1 MKKNLLTLLIIILSV
16 IYGGNNLSAQNV
28 AKSDGFFEFQNYEDE
43 FYRDEYYGLTWGQM
57 DLEVVQPGTAPA
69 PVGNGLI
76 ILTIMGI
83 AYFFIQKRRKMKTDV
98 FAKTLV
104 LLCITMLFTQCN
116 PPTPEENDETEGIT
130 MTLNASFNNGKT
142 DFNVNVPKWSK
153 TKAETVYVVC
163 NGKCIGSLTN
173 ASNIGT
179 GTFTGTIANLSTGE
193 YTFHYYYVG
202 NQNIPTNATSFSM
215 SISNQTGNKS
225 DLGNFHIGYGVQEG
239 LYVTSGQTVNGA
251 EAEMSSLTAIG
262 FIELNKI
269 AENGDNV
276 YIYGD
281 NVNDKFTVD
290 FSNNTPIFEQ
300 TDADTD
306 NFISVGQMQQN
317 RGYVYVMLLP
327 NDGTET
333 KITMVSKR
341 TTAEI
346 TLDNGIKSNTFYCGG
361 AANDPISYTAKTYY
375 PGTIRGVFSVSATN
389 KVQFSQGN
397 LQADTEYAG
406 PLPANKD
413 YSYNKVLSWKF
424 ATNQYDMVGNNEA
437 NKTVGKEGSEG
448 MFDLFG
454 WSVIRTASD
463 EITGNITKTRWGIHN
478 CTNSGCYSSPT
489 GFLDW
494 GNNTISNGGNAAN
507 KWKTLSGNTGEWYYI
522 TDGRSSVQNRYLKAK
537 VCNVNG
543 IILLP
548 DNFNLPSGLNM
559 ENLNTASTTYTNA
572 SVYDVE
578 EWAKMEAAGAV
589 FLPIGYTRSGSN
601 VTSNNTTGYYRTSTQ
616 GSKYNYSYLV
626 SISNTGMNPS
636 YCTTTTWSN
645 DNTKGFFVRLVKVI

>member
-1 MKKNLLTLLIIILSV
+1 MKRNLLTLLIIFLSV
-16 IYGGNNLSAQNV
+16 ICGSSKLSAQVFSSNTEQT
-28 AKSDGFFEFQNYEDE
+28 DGFFSYQNYEDE

-57 DLEVVQPGTAPA
+57 DLEVVQPGTAP
-69 PVGNGLI
+69 VGNGLI

-83 AYFFIQKRRKMKTDV
+83 AYIIIQRNRKMKTNL
-98 FAKTLV
+98 FTKTLV
-104 LLCITMLFTQCN
+104 LLCITMSFTQCN

-179 GTFTGTIANLSTGE
+179 GTFTGTIANLSTGA

-225 DLGNFHIGYGVQEG
+225 DLGNFHIGYGVQED

-281 NVNDKFTVD
+281 KVNDKFTVD
-290 FSNNTPIFEQ
+290 FSTNTPVFSK
-300 TDADTD
+300 TDAGTD
-306 NFISVGQMQQN
+306 NYISVGQMQQN
-317 RGYVYVMLLP
+317 RRYVYVMLLP
-327 NDGTET
+327 NDGSET
-333 KITMVSKR
+333 NITMVSKR

-346 TLDNGIKSNTFYCGG
+346 TLPNGIKSNSFYCGG
-361 AANDPISYTAKTYY
+361 DANDPISYTANSYY
-375 PGTIRGVFSVSATN
+375 PGTIRGVFSVSASK

-406 PLPANKD
+406 PLPANTS

-424 ATNQYDMVGNNEA
+424 ATNQYDMVGNNGA
-437 NKTVGKEGSEG
+437 NPTVGKKDSKG

-454 WSVIRTASD
+454 WSVSRKGEDA
-463 EITGNITKTRWGIHN
+463 ITGNITKTRWGIHN
-478 CTNSGCYSSPT
+478 CTNSGCYSSPS
-489 GFLDW
+489 GFEDW
-494 GNNTISNGGNAAN
+494 GNNPISNGGNESN
-507 KWKTLSGNTGEWYYI
+507 KWKTLSGNNGEWYYI
-522 TDGRSSVQNRYLKAK
+522 TSGRSTENRYLKAK
-537 VCNVNG
+537 VCDVNG

-559 ENLNTASTTYTNA
+559 ENLNTASTTYTTA

-589 FLPIGYTRSGSN
+589 FLPIGYTRSGST
-601 VTSNNTTGYYRTSTQ
+601 VTNDSTTGYYRTSTA
-616 GSKYNYSYLV
+616 GAKYNYSYLV
-626 SISNTGMNPS
+626 NITNTEMNPS
-636 YCTTTTWSN
+636 YCTQTWSN